1 MALLIGVVVALVV
14 IFLLAYITIKKP
26 LFGEVIIAL
35 AVFMILAAIFFYVQ
49 KDNRIE
55 KKKGLIPLQ
64 QIELTQSSYKLAYGN
79 YYKFSAQLKN
89 NSKKY
94 RLQSITLKI
103 SFFVC
108 PAKEVKDFQ
117 QCQLLSERN
126 HTVDTRLA
134 AQQSTLVEGYFLLDN
149 KDAQAIS
156 SGSEAKNSNGFVIR
170 KIELLSGTAR

>member
-1 MALLIGVVVALVV
+1 MALLIGLVIALVV
-14 IFLLAYITIKKP
+14 IFLLAYITIKRP
-26 LFGEVIIAL
+26 VFGEIIIAL
-35 AVFMILAAIFFYVQ
+35 AIIMILAALFFYFQ

-55 KKKGLIPLQ
+55 KKKELIPLQ

-89 NSKKY
+89 NSEKY

-117 QCQLLSERN
+117 KCQLLNERN
-126 HTVDTRLA
+126 HTIDTRLA
-134 AQQSTLVEGYFLLDN
+134 AQQSAPVEGYFLLDN

-156 SGSEAKNSNGFVIR
+156 SGSEAKNANGFIIR

>member
-14 IFLLAYITIKKP
+14 IFLLAYITIKRP
-26 LFGEVIIAL
+26 VFGEIIIAL
-35 AVFMILAAIFFYVQ
+35 AVIMILAVLFFYFQ

-55 KKKGLIPLQ
+55 KKKELIPLQ

-89 NSKKY
+89 NSEKY
-94 RLQSITLKI
+94 RLQSIILKI

-108 PAKEVKDFQ
+108 PTKEVNDMQ
-117 QCQLLSERN
+117 HCQLLSETN
-126 HTVDTRLA
+126 HTIDTRLA
-134 AQQSTLVEGYFLLDN
+134 AQHSAPIEGYFLLDN
-149 KDAQAIS
+149 KEVSAIS
-156 SGSEAKNSNGFVIR
+156 SDSKDGTGFIIR